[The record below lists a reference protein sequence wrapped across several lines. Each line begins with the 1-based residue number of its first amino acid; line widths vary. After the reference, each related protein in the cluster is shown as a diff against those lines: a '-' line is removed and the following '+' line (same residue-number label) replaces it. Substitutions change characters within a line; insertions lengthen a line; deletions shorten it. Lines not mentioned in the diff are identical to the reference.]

1 MLHLSWPRVGQV
13 TRLYEI
19 AFGLAVAVGTVALV
33 WAVFFLVIFGCLFVL
48 EPIVRGKG
56 DE

>member
-1 MLHLSWPRVGQV
+1 M
-13 TRLYEI
+13 TRLYEL
-19 AFGLAVAVGTVALV
+19 AVGLAVAVGTVALV
-33 WAVFFLVIFGCLFVL
+33 WAVMFMVIFGCLFVL

>member
-1 MLHLSWPRVGQV
+1 M